1 MTAVV
6 VSNLLWYGNRPREL
20 FFPERWDVEVLEP
33 PGFRKAAI
41 DEKEIS
47 RAFNEPIGCKPL
59 ADLASGAKEVV
70 IGFDDITR
78 PTPVRTVLPFV
89 LSELALAGIRTDS
102 IRFIPALGMHGA
114 MTNIEFRKKLGDD
127 VVRNYPVY
135 NHNPY
140 ENCDYLGD
148 STSGIPVYINRE
160 FMSCEL
166 KIGIGCITPHVHA
179 GFGGGGK
186 LVLPGLAGHQTIK
199 FFHGDLM
206 QRDIGSTGLGKF
218 EGNVMVDAIQEVVRM
233 SGLDIKIDTLI
244 NARGEITDLFVG
256 DPVEAC
262 KAGVE
267 VAKGHYATRMSPN
280 KDIVV
285 VNAYAK
291 YNEMAICMMMALSTA
306 NLAGSTIVLL
316 VDAPEGQVC
325 HYLMRSFGKEYG
337 GCEYAKR
344 GPLPESL
351 KVIVCSAYPDK
362 TMCDLFAPAEGVTVT
377 NNWEETLSLLEADYP
392 GSAAVAVIPDGT
404 MQYFQ
409 T

>member
-1 MTAVV
+1 MTSVV
-6 VSNLLWYGNRPREL
+6 VPNLLWYGNRPREL
-20 FFPERWDVEVLEP
+20 FFPEQWDVEVLEP
-33 PGFRKAAI
+33 PGFEKAAI

-59 ADLASGAKEVV
+59 ADLAGGVKEVV

-114 MTNIEFRKKLGDD
+114 MTNIEFGKKLGDD

-148 STSGIPVYINRE
+148 SKSGIPVYVNRE

-206 QRDIGSTGLGKF
+206 QRDVGSTGLGRF
-218 EGNVMVDAIQEVVRM
+218 EGNVMVDAIQEAVRM
-233 SGLDIKIDTLI
+233 SGLDIKIDALI

-262 KAGVE
+262 
-267 VAKGHYATRMSPN
+267 
-280 KDIVV
+280 
-285 VNAYAK
+285 
-291 YNEMAICMMMALSTA
+291 
-306 NLAGSTIVLL
+306 
-316 VDAPEGQVC
+316 
-325 HYLMRSFGKEYG
+325 
-337 GCEYAKR
+337 
-344 GPLPESL
+344 
-351 KVIVCSAYPDK
+351 
-362 TMCDLFAPAEGVTVT
+362 
-377 NNWEETLSLLEADYP
+377 
-392 GSAAVAVIPDGT
+392 
-404 MQYFQ
+404 
-409 T
+409 